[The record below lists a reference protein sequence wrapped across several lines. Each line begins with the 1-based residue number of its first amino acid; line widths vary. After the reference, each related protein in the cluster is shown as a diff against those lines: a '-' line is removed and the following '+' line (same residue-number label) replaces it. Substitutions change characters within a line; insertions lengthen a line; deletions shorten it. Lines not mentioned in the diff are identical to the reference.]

1 MKTDIDLLSSLAA
14 PTALTRLFT
23 ERLPAAAAAA
33 ADAAAAATASAAAG
47 VFPSECVYRPGLI
60 NVLPP
65 TLLRLQTHQNAK

>member
-23 ERLPAAAAAA
+23 ERLAAAAAA
-33 ADAAAAATASAAAG
+33 AASASAAAG
-47 VFPSECVYRPGLI
+47 VFTSECVYRPGLI
-60 NVLPP
+60 NVSPP

>member
-23 ERLPAAAAAA
+23 ERLAAAAA

-60 NVLPP
+60 NVL
-65 TLLRLQTHQNAK
+65 LLRLQTHQNAK